1 MQKEIIL
8 VIGGSGSGKSKFA
21 ENLAAELKNKSKTE
35 KMYYMATMKPYGEEG
50 KKRVQKH
57 RKQRRGKGFETVECY
72 GTGDGSLS
80 SNRNRCQDGT
90 ENRPL
95 SRNSVVLLECMS
107 NLAANEVFDEKNK
120 NAADD
125 ILSFINGIDCKA
137 LVIVT
142 NEIFSDGILYGEETV
157 EYIKILGD
165 INQRLAQIA
174 NAVFE
179 VVCGIPVKLK

>member
-8 VIGGSGSGKSKFA
+8 VIGGSGSGKSEFA

-35 KMYYMATMKPYGEEG
+35 KIYYIATMKPYGDEG
-50 KKRVQKH
+50 WKRVQKH

-72 GTGDGSLS
+72 GT
-80 SNRNRCQDGT
+80 

-95 SRNSVVLLECMS
+95 SPNSVVLLECMS

-142 NEIFSDGILYGEETV
+142 NEIFFDGILYGEETV
-157 EYIKILGD
+157 GYIKILGE
-165 INQRLAQIA
+165 INQRLAKIA

-179 VVCGIPVKLK
+179 VVCGIPIKLK